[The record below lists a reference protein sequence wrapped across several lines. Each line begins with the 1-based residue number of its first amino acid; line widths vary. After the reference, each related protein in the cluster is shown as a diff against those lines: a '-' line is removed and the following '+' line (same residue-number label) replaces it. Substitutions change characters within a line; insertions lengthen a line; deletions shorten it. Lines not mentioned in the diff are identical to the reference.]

1 MNYDNTNQ
9 GALFKNDKQGNERWP
24 DYKGTINV
32 NGTEY
37 WISAWLKS
45 SKSGQKY
52 MSLSVQPK
60 QRGANPKGEDQQKQN
75 AAADFDDSI
84 PF

>member
-1 MNYDNTNQ
+1 VNHDNTNQ

-24 DYKGTINV
+24 DYRGQINV

-45 SKSGQKY
+45 SKAGQKY

-60 QRGANPKGEDQQKQN
+60 QAKDIKGAVAHKAP
-75 AAADFDDSI
+75 ADFKDDLDI